1 MQFFAYQLERREV
14 REGESPRTTGR
25 HSVDQ
30 SAVDATMDS
39 STVLFCGSH

>member
-14 REGESPRTTGR
+14 REGERPRTGR